1 MAKHPLENCLQFGY
15 NSVTEKIPDKIEND
29 AKIANR
35 TNVCYE
41 RRKLMNKTEITQ
53 ILDKLSDEKLDMFI
67 SFLRDI
73 LSNEPLPQSSH
84 QEEKQAS

>member
-1 MAKHPLENCLQFGY
+1 MIY
-15 NSVTEKIPDKIEND
+15 NSIIRKTHRISVKILLDKSEKN
-29 AKIANR
+29 AKIVNR

-53 ILDKLSDEKLDMFI
+53 ILDTLSDEKLDMFI
-67 SFLRDI
+67 SFLREISD
-73 LSNEPLPQSSH
+73 NEPLPQSSH